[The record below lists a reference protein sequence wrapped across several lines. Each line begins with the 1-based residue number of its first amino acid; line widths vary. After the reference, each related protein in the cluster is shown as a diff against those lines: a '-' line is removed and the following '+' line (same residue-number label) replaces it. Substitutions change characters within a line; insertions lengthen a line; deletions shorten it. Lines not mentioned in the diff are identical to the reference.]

1 MKART
6 LDRTNVNKYVL
17 PTIVRLNKAEP
28 FLAVEPL
35 HNTRC
40 HFSLQFS
47 RNRLLLT
54 QRVSKFDPAMSW
66 RKKPH
71 GHGHQGSQIVRTASL
86 YPFLAN
92 RHKSNVRTALATGP

>member
-6 LDRTNVNKYVL
+6 LDRANVNKQVR

-40 HFSLQFS
+40 QFPS
-47 RNRLLLT
+47 PMLAKRLLPT
-54 QRVSKFDPAMSW
+54 QHVSKFDPAMSW

-92 RHKSNVRTALATGP
+92 RDKSNVRTYE